1 MQACFKLLKRKG
13 HRNASELIVVAAEQ
27 AGTTITPIT
36 VFQLRGYIKLMSA
49 INARRDGLEIINLMT
64 PLIYQTGPKTS
75 AKSGWSCSM
84 REKRCISGRS
94 LPSGIM
100 GIRS

>member
-1 MQACFKLLKRKG
+1 MTNSIDGPQPGPNRPLGIGLMRVTG
-13 HRNASELIVVAAEQ
+13 LIQKDQQIKVPLILDDGNPVEVFTIDG
-27 AGTTITPIT
+27 AGLT
-36 VFQLRGYIKLMSA
+36 
-49 INARRDGLEIINLMT
+49 T

-84 REKRCISGRS
+84 REKHCISGRS
-94 LPSGIM
+94 LASGIM